1 MKTRLLHHIAFVGL
15 ILMITAGCG
24 TNREYIRQVVQEEVK
39 SELKGVSDFL
49 NVAYAYDDPKAL
61 DNIFRMDETIK
72 SVRYDMAEL
81 RTKMNKGESGG
92 GIDIEE
98 INKKIEKELS
108 KMDQKIELRLVQ
120 VDDEIGV
127 RLAEIDHTIDRKV
140 EGKLSKLNENVEDNR
155 LRIKE
160 FKLDIKSNRID
171 ITSNKLDIRG
181 NRSDIKE
188 NRQNIHENKKTLL
201 AQKAD
206 LTGDITTNH
215 QNIMVNRNDIAE
227 LKRSSARLLLNI
239 NNAK

>member
-1 MKTRLLHHIAFVGL
+1 METRRLHHIIFVGL
-15 ILMITAGCG
+15 ILLIASGCS
-24 TNREYIRQVVQEEVK
+24 TNREYIRQMVQEEVK